1 MSTQVSTAFVKQ
13 YMNNVDFLVQQKGSR
28 LRNAVNVVTGV
39 RGEQVFMDRIGPT
52 TAQRVTSRHAD
63 SPLISTPHDRR
74 RLTPVS
80 YDWGDLV
87 DNVDKLKMLID
98 PTSPYAMN
106 AAMAMGRAIDDEII
120 AAAFGSAYGSENTS
134 GADANTEILWS
145 SYTGTPDYQTSDG
158 QQIAVDFGTS
168 AGNTDVGLSVE
179 KLIEA
184 RRILAANEADDYDIG
199 GNPQL
204 YVVANARQMSN
215 LLRQNQVQSIDYNTV
230 RALVAGEINSFMGF
244 NFIRSERILPD
255 GNGDDR
261 VIAFH
266 RTGLGLAIFD
276 DISARIQERPDKRFS
291 TYVYYKMTI
300 GATRLEEKKVVEI
313 LCDPTTPMVS
323 PQNSSGTA

>member
-80 YDWGDLV
+80 YDWGDLI
-87 DNVDKLKMLID
+87 DDVDKLKMLID

-120 AAAFGSAYGSENTS
+120 AAAFGTAYGSTGDSATS
-134 GADANTEILWS
+134 GSDS
-145 SYTGTPDYQTSDG
+145 SSSIAFPTATQQVAVNYQ
-158 QQIAVDFGTS
+158 S
-168 AGNTDVGLSVE
+168 AGDCVLSVD
-179 KLIEA
+179 KLIRA
-184 RRILAANEADDYDIG
+184 REILAANEADDYDLG

-204 YVVANARQMSN
+204 YIVANARQMGG
-215 LLRQNQVQSIDYNTV
+215 LLRQTQLQSIDYNTV

-244 NFIRSERILPD
+244 NFIRSERILTD
-255 GNGDDR
+255 ANGDDR

-266 RTGLGLAIFD
+266 RSGLGLAVFD
-276 DISARIQERPDKRFS
+276 DINARISERPDKRFS

-300 GATRLEEKKVVEI
+300 GATRLEEEKVVEI
-313 LCDPTTPMVS
+313 LCDPSTQPS
-323 PQNSSGTA
+323 

>member
-80 YDWGDLV
+80 YDWGDLI
-87 DNVDKLKMLID
+87 DDVDKLKMLID

-120 AAAFGSAYGSENTS
+120 SAAFGTAYGSTGDSATS
-134 GADANTEILWS
+134 GSDSSSSIAFPSSQQVAVGYGSAADC
-145 SYTGTPDYQTSDG
+145 
-158 QQIAVDFGTS
+158 V
-168 AGNTDVGLSVE
+168 LSVD
-179 KLIEA
+179 KLIRA
-184 RRILAANEADDYDIG
+184 REILAANEADDYDLG

-204 YVVANARQMSN
+204 YIVANARQMGG
-215 LLRQNQVQSIDYNTV
+215 LLRQTQLQSIDYNTV

-244 NFIRSERILPD
+244 NFIRSERILATS
-255 GNGDDR
+255 GGDDR

-266 RTGLGLAIFD
+266 RSGLGLAVFD
-276 DISARIQERPDKRFS
+276 DINARISERPDKRFS

-300 GATRLEEKKVVEI
+300 GATRLEEEKVVEI
-313 LCDPTTPMVS
+313 LCDPSAQPS
-323 PQNSSGTA
+323 